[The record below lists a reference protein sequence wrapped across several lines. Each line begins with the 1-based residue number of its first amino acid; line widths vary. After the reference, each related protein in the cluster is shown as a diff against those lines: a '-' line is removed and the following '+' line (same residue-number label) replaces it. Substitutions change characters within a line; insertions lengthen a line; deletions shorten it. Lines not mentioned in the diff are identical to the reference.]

1 MTAFRLGS
9 RPFGGGGGVPG
20 LHCGGFGRPDCV
32 ADVSVAQRQS
42 ALRQA
47 VVGAQTVA
55 SAAMRPMGEGHP
67 DCTADVLVARTA
79 PRVFRSP
86 AGEPHCTA
94 VLLSASLQKFVD
106 LASAAA
112 RPLRQGCSD
121 CAAEVSV
128 ARHRAALQSSSALLL
143 LIRAH
148 RREHR
153 GPIAAEPLHRTV
165 CQIRSAASRS
175 RWTPLR
181 LGKS

>member
-1 MTAFRLGS
+1 
-9 RPFGGGGGVPG
+9 VPG
-20 LHCGGFGRPDCV
+20 LNCGGFGRPDCV

-47 VVGAQTVA
+47 VVGAQT
-55 SAAMRPMGEGHP
+55 AAGAATRPMGEGHP
-67 DCTADVLVARTA
+67 DCSAVFLVARTA

-94 VLLSASLQKFVD
+94 VLLGASLQNFFS
-106 LASAAA
+106 LARAAA
-112 RPLRQGCSD
+112 SRLRQGCWD
-121 CAAEVSV
+121 CTREVSV

-153 GPIAAEPLHRTV
+153 GPIAAEPLHKTV
-165 CQIRSAASRS
+165 CQIRSAASRL

-181 LGKS
+181 LVKSYECL